1 MRSKVTSAIFKVL
14 TVAALGLFLLTMEA
28 ITRGVL
34 PLVAGGALS
43 LLAAAG
49 AAFLFLLSVPAPQPA
64 KSRRPAAEKPVVPAS
79 QPKKGA
85 VLIYMPDHPPTAC

>member
-14 TVAALGLFLLTMEA
+14 TVAALFLFLLTMEA
-28 ITRGVL
+28 VTRGVL
-34 PLVAGGALS
+34 PLVAEAALS

-49 AAFLFLLSVPAPQPA
+49 AAFLFLLSVPVQQPA
-64 KSRRPAAEKPVVPAS
+64 KSRPAAQKPADPAPS
-79 QPKKGA
+79 PKKGA